1 MLVAPIT
8 MGIKE
13 ELIEQLEIQPV
24 FEIPGTGI
32 VIDETTVV
40 SWIVMA
46 VILLLSFILTRN
58 LKVEGEISKRQL
70 LLEMCIEKM
79 QNFFRKIM
87 GPKGDKYM
95 PWLMSVAIY
104 IGACNMVGLFGFK
117 PPTKS
122 MQVTL
127 AMALTSIILVQAAG
141 IKERGLKGHIKS
153 FAKPVAVVLPI
164 NLLELIIKPLS
175 LCMRLFGNVIG
186 AFIIMELIKSV
197 VFFKIGVPVVFSLY
211 FDLFDGFLQAYI
223 FVFLTSLYIQ
233 EAIED

>member
-1 MLVAPIT
+1 MVAPIT

-58 LKVEGEISKRQL
+58 LKVKGKISKRQL

-197 VFFKIGVPVVFSLY
+197 VFFKIGVPVAFSLY

>member
-1 MLVAPIT
+1 MVAPIT

-197 VFFKIGVPVVFSLY
+197 VFFKIGVPVAFSLY

>member
-1 MLVAPIT
+1 MIAPIT

-13 ELIEQLEIQPV
+13 ELLDQLEIQPV

-46 VILLLSFILTRN
+46 VIILLSFILTRN

-70 LLEMCIEKM
+70 LLEMCVEKM
-79 QNFFRKIM
+79 QDFFRKIM
-87 GPKGDKYM
+87 GSKGDKYM

-104 IGACNMVGLFGFK
+104 IGACNMVGIFGFK

-153 FAKPVAVVLPI
+153 FTKPVAIVTPI
-164 NLLELIIKPLS
+164 NILELVIKPLS

-197 VFFKIGVPVVFSLY
+197 VFLKVGIPVVFSLY